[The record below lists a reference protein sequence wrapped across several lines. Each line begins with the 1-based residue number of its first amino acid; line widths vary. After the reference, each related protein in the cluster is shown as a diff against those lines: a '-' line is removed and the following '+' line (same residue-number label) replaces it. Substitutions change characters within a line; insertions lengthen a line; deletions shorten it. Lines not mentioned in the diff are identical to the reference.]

1 MPLSGSEVRDE
12 RRSLSTGPGYR
23 REAAKRAIR
32 ELHPDGIAVS
42 ADQRD
47 DAVNGWLVSHS
58 FPKVSRKTIQRALK
72 DLDSEAPA
80 Q

>member
-1 MPLSGSEVRDE
+1 MSASDRGSQGLYHPARE
-12 RRSLSTGPGYR
+12 YR
-23 REAAKRAIR
+23 REAAKKAIR
-32 ELHPDGIAVS
+32 ELYPDGISVS
-42 ADQRD
+42 ADERD

-58 FPKVSRKTIQRALK
+58 FPKVSRKTIQRALE

>member
-1 MPLSGSEVRDE
+1 MSASDRGSQGLYHPAR
-12 RRSLSTGPGYR
+12 GYR

-32 ELHPDGIAVS
+32 ELYPDVIAVS
-42 ADQRD
+42 ADERD
-47 DAVNGWLVSHS
+47 DAINGWLVTHS
-58 FPKVSRKTIQRALK
+58 FPKVSRKTIQRALE

>member
-1 MPLSGSEVRDE
+1 MSASDRGSQGLYHPAR
-12 RRSLSTGPGYR
+12 GYR

-32 ELHPDGIAVS
+32 ELYPDGIAVS
-42 ADQRD
+42 ADERD
-47 DAVNGWLVSHS
+47 DAINGWLVSHS
-58 FPKVSRKTIQRALK
+58 FPKVSRKTIQRALE

>member
-1 MPLSGSEVRDE
+1 MSASDRGSQGLYHPAR
-12 RRSLSTGPGYR
+12 GYR

-32 ELHPDGIAVS
+32 ELYPDGIAVS
-42 ADQRD
+42 ADERD
-47 DAVNGWLVSHS
+47 DAINGWLVTHS
-58 FPKVSRKTIQRALK
+58 FPKVSRKTIQRALE

>member
-1 MPLSGSEVRDE
+1 MSASDRGSQGLYHPAR
-12 RRSLSTGPGYR
+12 GYR

-32 ELHPDGIAVS
+32 ELYPDGIAVS
-42 ADQRD
+42 ADERD

-58 FPKVSRKTIQRALK
+58 FPKVSRKTIQRALE